1 MVRAPGDVK
10 IGDVSFPDVPMPR
23 GLTDLPGRIIK
34 EANRPFCAVPGGG
47 FLDWRGNSDGW
58 VRRPR
63 GGTYG
68 SLSPFDDCVAVRT
81 LSDFD
86 IRRESSGAG
95 VGTFASLAAPRDR
108 SYGWRVNRRIEDV
121 VTGEF
126 LESQTP
132 DSVDKPE
139 SQAGLDEFSGPVDPC
154 PPDEIRSC
162 DCCRCIHCG
171 SKATRA
177 RVTKSPTFACGNPS
191 CDGDAFEEPVVKPGR
206 RGA

>member
-1 MVRAPGDVK
+1 MVRTPGDVT
-10 IGDVSFPDVPMPR
+10 IGGIEFDRPELPR
-23 GLTDLPGRIIK
+23 GLTGLPDRVVR

-47 FLDWRGNSDGW
+47 FLDWRGHSDRW

-63 GGTYG
+63 GGTYH
-68 SLSPFDDCVAVRT
+68 SLSPFDDVIAARVIE
-81 LSDFD
+81 DFNVC
-86 IRRESSGAG
+86 RRSSGAS
-95 VGTFASLAAPRDR
+95 VSTFESMPGPRDR
-108 SYGWRVNRRIEDV
+108 SYGWRVDCRIEDA

-132 DSVDKPE
+132 DSVDKPD
-139 SQAGLDEFSGPVDPC
+139 SQAGLDEFAGPVDPC

-162 DCCRCIHCG
+162 DCCRCIHCD

-191 CDGDAFEEPVVKPGR
+191 CDGDPFERPVVKPGR